1 MLDRHLFIIGMPG
14 CGKSSLGKRVAK
26 ETGMPFTDTDS
37 LIAQTCGGSVND
49 FFAIYGEE
57 AFRRAETN
65 TLIAL
70 SRARPMII
78 STGGGTVI
86 NPVNR
91 EIMRNFGT
99 ILLIDRPIEDILSD
113 IKLDRR
119 PTLQEKGLPE
129 VERLYHER
137 LPVYREAADHILMN
151 NKGYHMAVYSL
162 VRLIKEWY

>member
-14 CGKSSLGKRVAK
+14 SGKSSLGKRLAK
-26 ETGMPFTDTDS
+26 ETGLPFTDTDG
-37 LIAQTCGGSVND
+37 LIVQTCGGTVAS
-49 FFAIYGEE
+49 FFEAYGEE

-70 SRARPMII
+70 SRARPMIV
-78 STGGGTVI
+78 STGGGLAM

-91 EIMRNFGT
+91 EIMRNHGT
-99 ILLIDRPIEDILSD
+99 ILLLDRPLENILSD

-129 VERLYHER
+129 VERLYYER
-137 LPVYREAADHILMN
+137 MPVYRALADFRIVN
-151 NKGYHMAVYSL
+151 TDYRQAVSAL
-162 VRLIKEWY
+162 VCLVKEWC